1 MRSVVPNALSE
12 VLADYEQVPTLRNLQ
27 EKVDRLPI
35 SADAK
40 SILMDV
46 AKVTLAV
53 GGKVIALGRKL
64 LAFAIE
70 LAAKFQNAIFGV
82 IIALIVSMVIAT
94 LPLLGPALSA
104 LLTPLMVALG
114 VGRGAMEDFRN
125 MSVQREIDGLNN
137 ACPSSQRT
145 PDVQGPVSR

>member
-1 MRSVVPNALSE
+1 MSSAVPNSLSD
-12 VLADYEQVPTLRNLQ
+12 VLVDFEKAPTLRGLQ
-27 EKVDRLPI
+27 EKVDRLSI

-53 GGKVIALGRKL
+53 GGKVIAIGRKI

-70 LAAKFQNAIFGV
+70 LAGKFQNVIFGV
-82 IIALIVSMVIAT
+82 IIALIMSMVLAT
-94 LPLLGPALSA
+94 LPLLGPTIAA

-114 VGRGAMEDFRN
+114 VGRGATEDFKN
-125 MSVQREIDGLNN
+125 MSVQREIDGLK
-137 ACPSSQRT
+137 QRM
-145 PDVQGPVSR
+145 SILAAHA

>member
-1 MRSVVPNALSE
+1 MSDAVPNTLSE
-12 VLADYEQVPTLRNLQ
+12 VFVEFEQVPTLRGLQ
-27 EKVDRLPI
+27 EKIDRLPI

-40 SILMDV
+40 AILMDV

-53 GGKVIALGRKL
+53 GGKVIALGRKT

-70 LAAKFQNAIFGV
+70 LAGKFQNAIFGV
-82 IIALIVSMVIAT
+82 IIALIISMVLAT

-114 VGRGAMEDFRN
+114 VGRGAMEDFKN
-125 MSVQREIDGLNN
+125 MSVLREIDGLK
-137 ACPSSQRT
+137 QRM
-145 PDVQGPVSR
+145 SILAAHA

>member
-1 MRSVVPNALSE
+1 MNRAVTHSFSE
-12 VLADYEQVPTLRNLQ
+12 VLADFEKAPTLRGLQ

-53 GGKVIALGRKL
+53 GGKVIVFGRKI

-70 LAAKFQNAIFGV
+70 LAGKFQNVIFGI
-82 IIALIVSMVIAT
+82 IIALVLSTVIAT
-94 LPLLGPALSA
+94 FPILGPAFSA
-104 LLTPLMVALG
+104 LLTPLLLTVCVTMGSLS
-114 VGRGAMEDFRN
+114 DFKN
-125 MSVQREIDGLNN
+125 MSVQQELDFLK
-137 ACPSSQRT
+137 QRM
-145 PDVQGPVSR
+145 SILAAHA

>member
-1 MRSVVPNALSE
+1 MSGVAPNLLTE
-12 VLADYEQVPTLRNLQ
+12 VLADFEKVPTLRGLQ

-40 SILMDV
+40 SILMDL

-53 GGKVIALGRKL
+53 GSKMIAIGRKM

-70 LAAKFQNAIFGV
+70 LAGKFQNVIFGI
-82 IIALIVSMVIAT
+82 IIALVISMVLAT

-114 VGRGAMEDFRN
+114 VGRGAMEDFKN
-125 MSVQREIDGLNN
+125 MSVQREIDGLK
-137 ACPSSQRT
+137 QRI
-145 PDVQGPVSR
+145 SILAAHA

>member
-1 MRSVVPNALSE
+1 MSDAVPNALSE
-12 VLADYEQVPTLRNLQ
+12 VLADVEKAPKLRSLQ

-40 SILMDV
+40 AILMDV

-53 GGKVIALGRKL
+53 GGKVIALGRKI

-70 LAAKFQNAIFGV
+70 LAGKFQNAIFGV
-82 IIALIVSMVIAT
+82 IIALIISMVLAT
-94 LPLLGPALSA
+94 LPLLGPTLSA

-114 VGRGAMEDFRN
+114 VGRGAMEDFKN
-125 MSVQREIDGLNN
+125 ISVQREIDGLK
-137 ACPSSQRT
+137 QRM
-145 PDVQGPVSR
+145 SILAAHA

>member
-1 MRSVVPNALSE
+1 MYEDVTNSFSE
-12 VLADYEQVPTLRNLQ
+12 VLADFEKVPTLRGLQ

-53 GGKVIALGRKL
+53 GGKVIAFGRKI

-70 LAAKFQNAIFGV
+70 LAGKFQNVIFGV
-82 IIALIVSMVIAT
+82 VIALIMAAVLAT
-94 LPLLGPALSA
+94 LPLLGPAISA
-104 LLTPLMVALG
+104 LLTPLLLALG
-114 VGRGAMEDFRN
+114 LGRGAIEDFKN
-125 MSVQREIDGLNN
+125 MSVQREIDGLK
-137 ACPSSQRT
+137 QRMSILAAHT
-145 PDVQGPVSR
+145 

>member
-1 MRSVVPNALSE
+1 MEIVMSDAVPNSLSE
-12 VLADYEQVPTLRNLQ
+12 VLVDFEKVPTLRGLQ
-27 EKVDRLPI
+27 DKVDRLPI

-53 GGKVIALGRKL
+53 GGKVIALGRKI

-70 LAAKFQNAIFGV
+70 LAGKFQNAIFGV
-82 IIALIVSMVIAT
+82 IIALIISMVLAA

-104 LLTPLMVALG
+104 LLTPLMVALS
-114 VGRGAMEDFRN
+114 VGRGAMEDFKN
-125 MSVQREIDGLNN
+125 MSVQREIEGLK
-137 ACPSSQRT
+137 QRM
-145 PDVQGPVSR
+145 SILAAHA